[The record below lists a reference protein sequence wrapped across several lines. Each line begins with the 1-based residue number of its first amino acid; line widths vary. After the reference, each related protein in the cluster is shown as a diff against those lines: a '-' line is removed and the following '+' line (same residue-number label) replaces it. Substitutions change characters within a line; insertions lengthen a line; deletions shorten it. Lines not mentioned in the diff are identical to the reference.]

1 MCGVLV
7 KAHFPLVP
15 LLGSKNEEKS
25 FFLIFQDEQ
34 FETLRKCLRQT
45 SNKMKRPSE
54 RLSLTFCHFA
64 WLPVLANRLKISK
77 RRRRVDGVGK
87 YLLHLLA

>member
-1 MCGVLV
+1 MRVHENIDLKCMHMCGVLV
-7 KAHFPLVP
+7 KAHFPHVP

-45 SNKMKRPSE
+45 SNKMKRPNGWVGC
-54 RLSLTFCHFA
+54 T
-64 WLPVLANRLKISK
+64 LA
-77 RRRRVDGVGK
+77 
-87 YLLHLLA
+87 

>member
-45 SNKMKRPSE
+45 LNKMKRPNV
-54 RLSLTFCHFA
+54 H
-64 WLPVLANRLKISK
+64 VQ
-77 RRRRVDGVGK
+77 
-87 YLLHLLA
+87 